1 MSTADKGNAY
11 LERVVAQQA
20 VLEDDLRARR
30 AAPGEPA
37 PPADRKSVV

>member
-1 MSTADKGNAY
+1 MSTADKSNAY

-30 AAPGEPA
+30 GAGPG
-37 PPADRKSVV
+37 